1 MADEYVQLE
10 GKASPFNLQG
20 FNKWTPNQQVL
31 FVNRL
36 QSYQNKNYMNINIL
50 ARIDFDLNISNTIQ
64 PEVMQRWFPLGIQN
78 DYKPVFEPAHAFV
91 NKVGRMK
98 YLNPIYETMCQN
110 GYRELAYKW
119 FNENKDFY
127 HPIAKAT
134 LRKLM
139 MLGEEPGDAE
149 ALERHEAY
157 KSFLKA

>member
-1 MADEYVQLE
+1 
-10 GKASPFNLQG
+10 
-20 FNKWTPNQQVL
+20 
-31 FVNRL
+31 
-36 QSYQNKNYMNINIL
+36 
-50 ARIDFDLNISNTIQ
+50 
-64 PEVMQRWFPLGIQN
+64 
-78 DYKPVFEPAHAFV
+78 
-91 NKVGRMK
+91 MK